1 MNKTRVP
8 AAPPVADHGDDEDLR
23 GALRSLD
30 ADLQACLAL
39 NRATLRALATL
50 SPLLNS
56 AADAALEEEAERAAS
71 AASKRVTDVVE
82 EVRERLQQ
90 APAEARIALALQ
102 RALHDAADALP
113 RHIDD
118 NRKSSTG

>member
-1 MNKTRVP
+1 MTETP
-8 AAPPVADHGDDEDLR
+8 APAEDDLR

-39 NRATLRALATL
+39 NRATLQALATL
-50 SPLLNS
+50 SPLLNT
-56 AADAALEEEAERAAS
+56 AADAALAEEAERAAR

-82 EVRERLQQ
+82 EVRDRLQS
-90 APAEARIALALQ
+90 APVEARIALALQ

-113 RHIDD
+113 RHV
-118 NRKSSTG
+118 NSQRKSSGG